1 LKSESLIATL
11 IWELGRSRSTIYRE
25 IKRNTG
31 QRGYRVQQAAK
42 FASQNGIALHQ
53 KWQRLPLLILII
65 WLAYAKAS
73 SNAF

>member
-1 LKSESLIATL
+1 MKKYTQLSQNKRYEIYVTLKSESLIATL
-11 IWELGRSRSTIYRE
+11 ILELGRSRSTIYRE

-53 KWQRLPLLILII
+53 K
-65 WLAYAKAS
+65 
-73 SNAF
+73 

>member
-1 LKSESLIATL
+1 MKKYTQLSQNERYEIYVTLKSESLIATL
-11 IWELGRSRSTIYRE
+11 ILELGRSRSTIYRE

-53 KWQRLPLLILII
+53 K
-65 WLAYAKAS
+65 
-73 SNAF
+73 

>member
-1 LKSESLIATL
+1 MKKYAQLSQNERYEIYATLKSESLIATL

-53 KWQRLPLLILII
+53 K
-65 WLAYAKAS
+65 
-73 SNAF
+73 

>member
-1 LKSESLIATL
+1 MKKYTQLSQNERYEIYATLKSESLIATL
-11 IWELGRSRSTIYRE
+11 TRELGRSRSTIYGE

-53 KWQRLPLLILII
+53 K
-65 WLAYAKAS
+65 
-73 SNAF
+73 

>member
-1 LKSESLIATL
+1 MKKYTQLFQNERYEIYVTLKSESLIATL
-11 IWELGRSRSTIYRE
+11 IRELGRSRSTIYRE

-53 KWQRLPLLILII
+53 K
-65 WLAYAKAS
+65 
-73 SNAF
+73 

>member
-1 LKSESLIATL
+1 MKKYTQLFQNERYEIYVTLKSESLIATL

-53 KWQRLPLLILII
+53 K
-65 WLAYAKAS
+65 
-73 SNAF
+73 

>member
-1 LKSESLIATL
+1 MIYLVFSY
-11 IWELGRSRSTIYRE
+11 IYRE

-53 KWQRLPLLILII
+53 K
-65 WLAYAKAS
+65 
-73 SNAF
+73 

>member
-1 LKSESLIATL
+1 MKKYAQLSQNERYEIYATLKSESLIATL
-11 IWELGRSRSTIYRE
+11 IRELGRSRSTIYGE

-53 KWQRLPLLILII
+53 K
-65 WLAYAKAS
+65 
-73 SNAF
+73 